1 VISIEQLS
9 QVYAEKLIQT
19 GDHQAAFRKAVWVAY
34 KQGVADEHVGLPQ
47 TSEPGGVVAGSS
59 RAVDRE
65 LEAEELHQAVCPE
78 LPSVG
83 MQEGFKPGQIVM
95 LDPDTYDRHPAQLR
109 PHHTPDAPIRLRFD
123 RTTKLTRRAVQDK
136 PKQG

>member
-1 VISIEQLS
+1 MISIEQLS

-47 TSEPGGVVAGSS
+47 TTEPGEATDGTA

-65 LEAEELHQAVCPE
+65 LGAEELHQAVRPE
-78 LPSVG
+78 LPEVG
-83 MQEGFKPGQIVM
+83 VVSGVESNPAYVSGLNSFV
-95 LDPDTYDRHPAQLR
+95 RHPAQLR